1 MIDIIQGHCVSDVD
15 TTGILL
21 LENNVGRALVDAD
34 SEALQFRLDDA
45 LVGQRLVD
53 IQDDEN
59 KVARLCDGDDLTTS
73 SFAILG
79 TLNDTRQVE
88 NLDLSAVV
96 NNLSGNGCELYA
108 MSVSPS
114 RITHTQH
121 SPW

>member
-1 MIDIIQGHCVSDVD
+1 MIDIVQGYRVGDVD
-15 TTGILL
+15 ATGILL
-21 LENNVGRALVDAD
+21 LEDNVGRALVDAD

-45 LVGQRLVD
+45 LVRQRLVD
-53 IQDDEN
+53 IQDDED

-88 NLDLSAVV
+88 NLDLCAVV
-96 NNLSGNGCELYA
+96 NDLSGNGCELYA

-114 RITHTQH
+114 RITHTQY
-121 SPW
+121 SP